1 MAFPAGNGSTGS
13 FEVAF
18 PRPWKGRGYAG
29 LAACWLAAV
38 GEGCSPA
45 RTTPLQAALAP
56 CGASFAILSPFRGEG
71 RGSIALFFGAAL
83 IAFANPAFA
92 QTSVAQPTTEPA
104 VAPIPVVPAPSIIA
118 EPSLEDLIPDSAVA
132 NPQGWVQQA
141 PAAATATQDDVL
153 ALDPASPLT
162 QLPEMQLAWPDD
174 QVLPAVD
181 PLTPEPDIQL
191 AEDTVE
197 KDLEAAGVAPGSAMP
212 RLAEAKVDDLG
223 KGVELGFPAGEETAA
238 RSDIAGRFAALST
251 LRRLRSDDDNIAQL
265 ARRARSDRDL
275 LLNTLRNYGYYDA
288 EVYQT
293 LSGVKDG
300 GGVKDG
306 ESGQTVIDPGN
317 VKVRFDV
324 IPGPRFVFGAIDLHD
339 LEATGDDFASLR
351 AAFDI
356 QPGVPVVGDT
366 LVTEQADLTIAL
378 GETGY
383 AFAAV
388 GEPDLLIDHARREG
402 DLTLPV
408 TPAGKYTFGAV
419 NSALPK
425 FLSSKHLA
433 SIARFDAGDL
443 YKKSEVDD
451 LRRAILATGLVSSV
465 TVTPRETVAPAPG
478 DPGTVDLDVALTKA
492 KLRTIAGLL
501 GYSSGEGIRAEA
513 SWEHRNF
520 FPPEGLLRVRAVAG
534 TQEQLAGVTF
544 RRNNFTGR
552 DRVLSV
558 DLFAQTQDRD
568 AFDARTVSFITT
580 FERQSTIL
588 YQKRVSYGIGL
599 EAVASMEREGPVNGI
614 QSPRQTYFIGA
625 LPARFLYDASD
636 DLLDPKKGFRV
647 GLRVSP
653 EYSVI
658 RGTGGSAT
666 YIKAQFDGSYY
677 QPIGEKIVLA
687 ARARL
692 GTITGADIT
701 QIAPSRRFYAGG
713 GGSVR
718 GYGYQQIGPRDAVGD
733 PSGGRSLSELSFEAR
748 VRTGLFGGA
757 LAVVPFV
764 DAGAVDT
771 TTTPSFQDLRFGAG
785 VGIRYYTNFGPL
797 RIDVGTP
804 LNPRKGDSR
813 IGVYVAL
820 GQAF

>member
-1 MAFPAGNGSTGS
+1 M
-13 FEVAF
+13 
-18 PRPWKGRGYAG
+18 
-29 LAACWLAAV
+29 
-38 GEGCSPA
+38 
-45 RTTPLQAALAP
+45 Q
-56 CGASFAILSPFRGEG
+56 
-71 RGSIALFFGAAL
+71 SIARLLIGAAL
-83 IAFANPAFA
+83 LALAQPALA
-92 QTSVAQPTTEPA
+92 QSAPVAQPTTVEPA
-104 VAPIPVVPAPSIIA
+104 VAPAPVIARPTA

-132 NPQGWVQQA
+132 DPDAWVQQA

-162 QLPEMQLAWPDD
+162 EVPDLQLAWPDD
-174 QVLPAVD
+174 QVLPTVE

-191 AEDTVE
+191 AEDAAE
-197 KDLEAAGVAPGSAMP
+197 KELEALGVAPGAAVP
-212 RLAEAKVDDLG
+212 RLVEATVDDLG
-223 KGVELGFPAGEETAA
+223 GGVELGFPAGDETAG
-238 RSDIAGRFAALST
+238 RQDIADRFAALST

-265 ARRARSDRDL
+265 SRRARSDRDL
-275 LLNTLRNYGYYDA
+275 LLRTLRNYGYYDA

-293 LSGVKDG
+293 L
-300 GGVKDG
+300 GGVTDG
-306 ESGQTVIDPGN
+306 DSGDAVAEPGKVAN
-317 VKVRFDV
+317 PGKVRVRFDV
-324 IPGPRFVFGAIDLHD
+324 IPGPRFVFGAIDLRD
-339 LEATGDDFASLR
+339 LAATGDDFAKLR
-351 AAFDI
+351 ATFDI
-356 QPGVPVVGDT
+356 QPGQPVIGDAI
-366 LVTEQADLTIAL
+366 VTEQADLTIEL

-383 AFAAV
+383 AFAKV

-408 TPAGKYTFGAV
+408 APAGKYNFGEV
-419 NSALPK
+419 ISGLPG

-443 YKKSEVDD
+443 YRKSLVDD

-465 TVTPRETVAPAPG
+465 TVTPRETEAPNPG
-478 DPGTVDLDVALTKA
+478 DPGPGKLGTVDLDVALTTA
-492 KLRTIAGLL
+492 KLRTIAGLA
-501 GYSSGEGIRAEA
+501 GYSSGEGFRVEA

-520 FPPEGLLRVRAVAG
+520 FPPEGLLRVRGVAG

-544 RRNNFTGR
+544 RRNNFMGR

-568 AFDARTVSFITT
+568 AFDARTVSFITR

-588 YQKRVSYGIGL
+588 FQKRYTYGIGL
-599 EAVASMEREGPVNGI
+599 EAVATMEREGPVNGI
-614 QSPRQTYFIGA
+614 QSPRETYFIGA
-625 LPARFLYDASD
+625 LPANFLYDASD
-636 DLLDPKKGFRV
+636 DLLDPKQGFRA
-647 GLRVSP
+647 GIRLSP
-653 EYSVI
+653 EYSKI
-658 RGTGGSAT
+658 DGGGSGT

-677 QPIGEKIVLA
+677 QPVGEKIVLA

-692 GTITGADIT
+692 GTITGADIA

-718 GYGYQQIGPRDAVGD
+718 GYGYQQIGPRDSLGD
-733 PSGGRSLSELSFEAR
+733 PSGGRSLSELAVEAR

-797 RIDVGTP
+797 RIDLATP

>member
-1 MAFPAGNGSTGS
+1 MAFPAARSSTGS
-13 FEVAF
+13 FRAF
-18 PRPWKGRGYAG
+18 AIVKLLLGVAG
-29 LAACWLAAV
+29 LAV
-38 GEGCSPA
+38 FSPA
-45 RTTPLQAALAP
+45 V
-56 CGASFAILSPFRGEG
+56 
-71 RGSIALFFGAAL
+71 
-83 IAFANPAFA
+83 A
-92 QTSVAQPTTEPA
+92 QTPVAQPTTVEPP
-104 VAPIPVVPAPSIIA
+104 VAPTPVAAPAPSTTA

-132 NPQGWVQQA
+132 DPDAWVQQA
-141 PAAATATQDDVL
+141 PAAATSTQDDVL

-162 QLPEMQLAWPDD
+162 EVPDLQLAWPDD
-174 QVLPAVD
+174 QVLPAVE

-191 AEDTVE
+191 AEDAAE
-197 KDLEAAGVAPGSAMP
+197 KELEALGVAPGAAVP
-212 RLAEAKVDDLG
+212 RLVEAKVDDLG
-223 KGVELGFPAGEETAA
+223 GGVELGFPAGDETAG
-238 RSDIAGRFAALST
+238 RQDIADRFAALST

-265 ARRARSDRDL
+265 SRRARSDRDL

-293 LSGVKDG
+293 L
-300 GGVKDG
+300 GGVTDG
-306 ESGQTVIDPGN
+306 DSGDAVAEPGKVAN
-317 VKVRFDV
+317 PGKVRVRFDV
-324 IPGPRFVFGAIDLHD
+324 IPGPRFVFGAIDLRD
-339 LEATGDDFASLR
+339 LAATGDDFAKLR

-356 QPGVPVVGDT
+356 QPGQPVIGDAI
-366 LVTEQADLTIAL
+366 VTERADLTIEL

-383 AFAAV
+383 AFAKV

-408 TPAGKYTFGAV
+408 TPAGKYNFGEV
-419 NSALPK
+419 ISGLPR

-443 YKKSEVDD
+443 YRKSLVDD

-465 TVTPRETVAPAPG
+465 TVTPRQTETPNPG
-478 DPGTVDLDVALTKA
+478 DPGPGKLGTVDLDVALTTA

-501 GYSSGEGIRAEA
+501 GYSSGEGFRAEA

-520 FPPEGLLRVRAVAG
+520 FPPEGLLRVRGVAG

-544 RRNNFTGR
+544 RRNNFMGR

-568 AFDARTVSFITT
+568 AFDARTVSFITR

-588 YQKRVSYGIGL
+588 FQKRYTYGIGL
-599 EAVASMEREGPVNGI
+599 EAVATMEREGPVNGI
-614 QSPRQTYFIGA
+614 QSPRETYFVGA
-625 LPARFLYDASD
+625 LPANFLYDASD
-636 DLLDPKKGFRV
+636 DLLDPKQGFRA
-647 GLRVSP
+647 GIRLSP
-653 EYSVI
+653 EYSKI
-658 RGTGGSAT
+658 NGGSSGT

-677 QPIGEKIVLA
+677 QPVGEKIVLA

-692 GTITGADIT
+692 GTITGADIA

-718 GYGYQQIGPRDAVGD
+718 GYGYQQIGPRDSLGD
-733 PSGGRSLSELSFEAR
+733 PSGGRSLSELAVEAR
-748 VRTGLFGGA
+748 VRTGMFGGA

-797 RIDVGTP
+797 RIDLATP

>member
-1 MAFPAGNGSTGS
+1 MAFPAARSSTGS
-13 FEVAF
+13 FRAF
-18 PRPWKGRGYAG
+18 AIVKLLLGVAG
-29 LAACWLAAV
+29 LAV
-38 GEGCSPA
+38 FSPA
-45 RTTPLQAALAP
+45 V
-56 CGASFAILSPFRGEG
+56 
-71 RGSIALFFGAAL
+71 
-83 IAFANPAFA
+83 A
-92 QTSVAQPTTEPA
+92 QTPVAQPTTVEPP
-104 VAPIPVVPAPSIIA
+104 VAPTPVAAPAPSTTA

-132 NPQGWVQQA
+132 DPDAWVQQA
-141 PAAATATQDDVL
+141 PAAATSTQDDVL

-162 QLPEMQLAWPDD
+162 EVPDLQLAWPDD
-174 QVLPAVD
+174 QVLPAVE

-191 AEDTVE
+191 AEDAAE
-197 KDLEAAGVAPGSAMP
+197 KELEALGVAPGAAVP
-212 RLAEAKVDDLG
+212 RLVEAKVDDLG
-223 KGVELGFPAGEETAA
+223 GGVELGFPAGDETAG
-238 RSDIAGRFAALST
+238 RQDIADRFAALST

-265 ARRARSDRDL
+265 SRRARSDRDL

-293 LSGVKDG
+293 L
-300 GGVKDG
+300 GGVTDG
-306 ESGQTVIDPGN
+306 DSGDAVAEPGKVAN
-317 VKVRFDV
+317 PGKVRVRFDV
-324 IPGPRFVFGAIDLHD
+324 IPGPRFVFGAIDLRD
-339 LEATGDDFASLR
+339 LAATGDDFAKLR

-356 QPGVPVVGDT
+356 QPGQPVIGDAI
-366 LVTEQADLTIAL
+366 VTERADLTIEL

-383 AFAAV
+383 AFAKV

-408 TPAGKYTFGAV
+408 TPAGKYNFGEV
-419 NSALPK
+419 ISGLPR

-443 YKKSEVDD
+443 YRKSLVDD

-465 TVTPRETVAPAPG
+465 TVTPRQTETPNPG
-478 DPGTVDLDVALTKA
+478 DPGPGKLGTVDLDVALTTA

-501 GYSSGEGIRAEA
+501 GYSSGEGFRAEA

-520 FPPEGLLRVRAVAG
+520 FPPEGLLRVRGVAG

-544 RRNNFTGR
+544 RRNNFMGR

-568 AFDARTVSFITT
+568 AFDARTVSFITR

-588 YQKRVSYGIGL
+588 FQKRYTYGIGL
-599 EAVASMEREGPVNGI
+599 EAVATMEREGPVNGI
-614 QSPRQTYFIGA
+614 QSPRETYFVGA
-625 LPARFLYDASD
+625 LPANFLYDASD
-636 DLLDPKKGFRV
+636 DLLDPKQGFRA
-647 GLRVSP
+647 GIRLSP
-653 EYSVI
+653 EYSKI
-658 RGTGGSAT
+658 NGGSSGT

-677 QPIGEKIVLA
+677 QPVGEKIVLA

-692 GTITGADIT
+692 GTITGADIA

-718 GYGYQQIGPRDAVGD
+718 GYGYQQIGPRDSLGD
-733 PSGGRSLSELSFEAR
+733 PSGGRSLSELAVEAR
-748 VRTGLFGGA
+748 VRIGMFGGA

-797 RIDVGTP
+797 RIDLATP

>member
-1 MAFPAGNGSTGS
+1 LLLG
-13 FEVAF
+13 VA
-18 PRPWKGRGYAG
+18 
-29 LAACWLAAV
+29 LV
-38 GEGCSPA
+38 
-45 RTTPLQAALAP
+45 
-56 CGASFAILSPFRGEG
+56 
-71 RGSIALFFGAAL
+71 
-83 IAFANPAFA
+83 AFANPAFA
-92 QTSVAQPTTEPA
+92 QTTSVDQPTTVQPTVAQPAT
-104 VAPIPVVPAPSIIA
+104 A
-118 EPSLEDLIPDSAVA
+118 EPPVAAPPAASTPAEPRLEDLIPDSAVA
-132 NPQGWVQQA
+132 NPKAWVRQA

-162 QLPEMQLAWPDD
+162 PLPELQLAWPDD
-174 QVLPAVD
+174 QVLPAVE
-181 PLTPEPDIQL
+181 PLSPEPDIQL
-191 AEDTVE
+191 AEDTAE
-197 KDLEAAGVAPGSAMP
+197 KELAAAGVAPGDAVP
-212 RLAEAKVDDLG
+212 RLVDAKVEDLG
-223 KGVELGFPAGEETAA
+223 KGVELGFPAGAETEGRA
-238 RSDIAGRFAALST
+238 DIADRFAALST
-251 LRRLRSDDDNIAQL
+251 LRRLRNDSDNIAQL

-275 LLNTLRNYGYYDA
+275 LLLTLRNYGYYDA

-293 LSGVKDG
+293 L

-306 ESGQTVIDPGN
+306 DTSGDAIAQPGK

-324 IPGPRFVFGAIDLHD
+324 IPGPRFAFGAVALGDLA
-339 LEATGDDFASLR
+339 ATGDDYAKLR

-356 QPGVPVVGDT
+356 QPGAPVIGDDI
-366 LVTEQADLTIAL
+366 VTEQGDLTIAL

-383 AFAAV
+383 AFAQV

-408 TPAGKYTFGAV
+408 TPAGKYAFGAV
-419 NSALPK
+419 KSALPR

-433 SIARFDAGDL
+433 NIARFDPGDL
-443 YKKSEVDD
+443 YQKSKVDD

-465 TVTPRETVAPAPG
+465 TVTPRETVKAAPG
-478 DPGTVDLDVALTKA
+478 DPGTVDLDVAMTKA

-501 GYSSGEGIRAEA
+501 GYSSGEGFRAEA
-513 SWEHRNF
+513 SWEHRNL
-520 FPPEGLLRVRAVAG
+520 FPPEGLLRVRGVAG
-534 TQEQLAGVTF
+534 TQEQLAGITF
-544 RRNNFTGR
+544 RRNNVWGR

-558 DLFAQTQDRD
+558 DLFAQTQNRD
-568 AFDARTVSFITT
+568 AFDARTISFIAT

-588 YQKRVSYGIGL
+588 YQKRWSYGIGV
-599 EAVASMEREGPVNGI
+599 EAVASQEREGTVNGVRA
-614 QSPRQTYFIGA
+614 PRQTYFIGA
-625 LPARFLYDASD
+625 LPSHVLYDASD
-636 DLLDPKKGFRV
+636 DLLDPKKGFRA
-647 GLRVSP
+647 GIRLSP
-653 EYSVI
+653 EYSKI
-658 RGTGGSAT
+658 NGGTSAT

-677 QPIGEKIVLA
+677 QPIGDTIVLA
-687 ARARL
+687 ARTRL
-692 GTITGADIT
+692 GTIMGADIA

-718 GYGYQQIGPRDAVGD
+718 GYGYQQIGPRDTVGA

-797 RIDVGTP
+797 RVDVGTP

>member
-1 MAFPAGNGSTGS
+1 M
-13 FEVAF
+13 
-18 PRPWKGRGYAG
+18 
-29 LAACWLAAV
+29 AACCIAEAGV
-38 GEGCSPA
+38 GCSPA
-45 RTTPLQAALAP
+45 RTTPLQASRAP
-56 CGASFAILSPFRGEG
+56 RGASFAILSPFSGEG
-71 RGSIALFFGAAL
+71 RQTIALFLGAAL
-83 IAFANPAFA
+83 IALANPALA
-92 QTSVAQPTTEPA
+92 QTDPVAQPTTVEPT
-104 VAPIPVVPAPSIIA
+104 PAQPPPTASTTA
-118 EPSLEDLIPDSAVA
+118 EPSLEDLIPDSAVS
-132 NPQGWVQQA
+132 NPAAWVQQA
-141 PAAATATQDDVL
+141 PAAATTSQDAVL
-153 ALDPASPLT
+153 ALDPGSPLAP
-162 QLPEMQLAWPDD
+162 LPELQLAWPDD
-174 QVLPAVD
+174 QVLPQVEA
-181 PLTPEPDIQL
+181 LTPEPDIQL
-191 AEDTVE
+191 AEDAAE
-197 KDLEAAGVAPGSAMP
+197 KELEAAGVAPGGAVP
-212 RLAEAKVDDLG
+212 RLVDAKVDDLG
-223 KGVELGFPAGEETAA
+223 KGLELGFPAGDETAGRA
-238 RSDIAGRFAALST
+238 DIADRFAQLST

-275 LLNTLRNYGYYDA
+275 LLRTMRNYGYYDA

-293 LSGVKDG
+293 L

-306 ESGQTVIDPGN
+306 DSGEAVAEPGKGADPG
-317 VKVRFDV
+317 KIRVRFDV
-324 IPGPRFVFGAIDLHD
+324 IPGPRFVFGAVDLHN
-339 LEATGDDFASLR
+339 LESTGDDFAKLR

-356 QPGVPVVGDT
+356 QPGAPVIGDT
-366 LVTEQADLTIAL
+366 IVAEQANLTIEL

-383 AFAAV
+383 AFARV
-388 GEPDLLIDHARREG
+388 GEPDLLIDHTRREG

-408 TPAGKYTFGAV
+408 TPAGKYNFGQV
-419 NSALPK
+419 ISALPK

-433 SIARFDAGDL
+433 GIARFEAGDL
-443 YKKSEVDD
+443 YRKSLVDD

-465 TVTPRETVAPAPG
+465 TVTPRATEQPAPG
-478 DPGTVDLDVALTKA
+478 DPGTVDLDVALTTA
-492 KLRTIAGLL
+492 KLRTIAGLA
-501 GYSSGEGIRAEA
+501 GYSSGEGFRVEA
-513 SWEHRNF
+513 SWEHRNL
-520 FPPEGLLRVRAVAG
+520 FPPEGLLRVRGVAG

-544 RRNNFTGR
+544 RRNNVWGR

-558 DLFAQTQDRD
+558 DLFAQTQNRD
-568 AFDARTVSFITT
+568 AFDARTISFITS

-588 YQKRVSYGIGL
+588 YQKRWTYGIGL
-599 EAVASMEREGPVNGI
+599 EAVATQEREGPVNGI
-614 QSPRQTYFIGA
+614 QSARQTFFIGA
-625 LPARFLYDASD
+625 LPAHALYDASD
-636 DLLDPKKGFRV
+636 DLLDPKRGFRA
-647 GLRVSP
+647 GIRLSP
-653 EYSVI
+653 EYSKI
-658 RGTGGSAT
+658 NGGGSAI

-677 QPIGEKIVLA
+677 QPLGERIVLA

-718 GYGYQQIGPRDAVGD
+718 GYGYQQIGPRDTLGD

-757 LAVVPFV
+757 LAFVPFI

>member
-1 MAFPAGNGSTGS
+1 M
-13 FEVAF
+13 
-18 PRPWKGRGYAG
+18 
-29 LAACWLAAV
+29 AACCLNVV
-38 GEGCSPA
+38 GEGFSPA
-45 RTTPLQAALAP
+45 RATPLQAALAP
-56 CGASFAILSPFRGEG
+56 LRGASFAILSPFRGEG
-71 RGSIALFFGAAL
+71 KWPAAHFLLGTALL
-83 IAFANPAFA
+83 TFASPAFA
-92 QTSVAQPTTEPA
+92 QTSVAQPATVEAPVAQPPLIPSVPTT
-104 VAPIPVVPAPSIIA
+104 A

-132 NPQGWVQQA
+132 NPAAWVQQA
-141 PAAATATQDDVL
+141 PAAATATADEVL
-153 ALDPASPLT
+153 ALDPGSPLAP
-162 QLPEMQLAWPDD
+162 LPELQLAWPDD
-174 QVLPAVD
+174 QVLPDVEA
-181 PLTPEPDIQL
+181 LSPEPDIQL
-191 AEDTVE
+191 AEDAAKKE
-197 KDLEAAGVAPGSAMP
+197 LEAAGVAPGEAMP
-212 RLAEAKVDDLG
+212 RLVDAKVDDLG
-223 KGVELGFPAGEETAA
+223 KGVELGFPAGE
-238 RSDIAGRFAALST
+238 DIAGHAEIADRFAALST
-251 LRRLRSDDDNIAQL
+251 LRRLRDDDDNIAQL
-265 ARRARSDRDL
+265 SRRGRADRDL

-293 LSGVKDG
+293 LGGIKDRE
-300 GGVKDG
+300 DL
-306 ESGQTVIDPGN
+306 TAPPDPGK

-324 IPGPRFVFGAIDLHD
+324 IPGPRFVFGAIDLHNLD
-339 LEATGDDFASLR
+339 ATGDDFAKLR

-356 QPGVPVVGDT
+356 QPGQPVIGDVI
-366 LVTEQADLTIAL
+366 VTEQADLTIEL

-383 AFAAV
+383 AFAKV

-408 TPAGKYTFGAV
+408 TPAGKYNFGDV
-419 NSALPK
+419 NSALPT
-425 FLSSKHLA
+425 FLSSRHLA

-443 YKKSEVDD
+443 YKKSLVDD

-465 TVTPRETVAPAPG
+465 TVTPRETQAPAPTV
-478 DPGTVDLDVALTKA
+478 PGTVDLDIALTKA
-492 KLRTIAGLL
+492 KLRTIAGLI

-544 RRNNFTGR
+544 RRNNFMGR

-588 YQKRVSYGIGL
+588 YQKRWSYGIGL
-599 EAVASMEREGPVNGI
+599 EAVATMEREGPVGGI
-614 QSPRQTYFIGA
+614 QSPRQTFFIGA
-625 LPARFLYDASD
+625 LPVRFLYDASD
-636 DLLDPKKGFRV
+636 DLLDPKKGFRA

-718 GYGYQQIGPRDAVGD
+718 GYGYQQIGPRDTVGD
-733 PSGGRSLSELSFEAR
+733 PSGGRSLSELGFEAR

-757 LAVVPFV
+757 LAFVPFV

-771 TTTPSFQDLRFGAG
+771 TTTPSLQDLRFGAG

-797 RIDVGTP
+797 RIDVATP

>member
-1 MAFPAGNGSTGS
+1 MAFPAARSSTGS
-13 FEVAF
+13 FRAF
-18 PRPWKGRGYAG
+18 AIVKLLLGVAG
-29 LAACWLAAV
+29 LAV
-38 GEGCSPA
+38 FSPA
-45 RTTPLQAALAP
+45 V
-56 CGASFAILSPFRGEG
+56 
-71 RGSIALFFGAAL
+71 
-83 IAFANPAFA
+83 A
-92 QTSVAQPTTEPA
+92 QTPVAQPTTVEPP
-104 VAPIPVVPAPSIIA
+104 VAPTPVAAPAPSTTA

-132 NPQGWVQQA
+132 DPDAWVQQA
-141 PAAATATQDDVL
+141 PAAATSTQDDVL

-162 QLPEMQLAWPDD
+162 EVPDLQLAWPDD
-174 QVLPAVD
+174 QVLPAVE

-191 AEDTVE
+191 AEDAAE
-197 KDLEAAGVAPGSAMP
+197 KELEALGVAPGAAVP
-212 RLAEAKVDDLG
+212 RLVEAKVDDLG
-223 KGVELGFPAGEETAA
+223 GGVELGFPAGDETAG
-238 RSDIAGRFAALST
+238 RQDIADRFAALST

-265 ARRARSDRDL
+265 SRRARSDRDL

-293 LSGVKDG
+293 L
-300 GGVKDG
+300 GGVTDG
-306 ESGQTVIDPGN
+306 DSGDAVAEPGKVAN
-317 VKVRFDV
+317 PGKVRVRFDV
-324 IPGPRFVFGAIDLHD
+324 IPGPRFVFGAIDLRD
-339 LEATGDDFASLR
+339 LAATGDEFAKLR

-356 QPGVPVVGDT
+356 QPGQPVIGDAI
-366 LVTEQADLTIAL
+366 VTERADLTIEL

-383 AFAAV
+383 AFAKV

-408 TPAGKYTFGAV
+408 TPAGKYNFGEV
-419 NSALPK
+419 ISGLPR

-443 YKKSEVDD
+443 YRKSLVDD

-465 TVTPRETVAPAPG
+465 TVTPRQTEVPNPG
-478 DPGTVDLDVALTKA
+478 DPGPGKLGTVDVDVALTTA

-501 GYSSGEGIRAEA
+501 GYSSGEGFRAEA

-544 RRNNFTGR
+544 RRNNFMGR

-568 AFDARTVSFITT
+568 AFDARTVSFITR

-588 YQKRVSYGIGL
+588 FQKRYTYGIGL
-599 EAVASMEREGPVNGI
+599 EAVATMEREGPVNGI
-614 QSPRQTYFIGA
+614 QSPRETYFVGA
-625 LPARFLYDASD
+625 LPANFLYDASD
-636 DLLDPKKGFRV
+636 DLLDPKQGFRA
-647 GLRVSP
+647 GIRLSP
-653 EYSVI
+653 EYSKI
-658 RGTGGSAT
+658 NGGSSGT

-677 QPIGEKIVLA
+677 QPVGEKIVLA

-692 GTITGADIT
+692 GTITGADIA

-718 GYGYQQIGPRDAVGD
+718 GYGYQQIGPRDSLGD
-733 PSGGRSLSELSFEAR
+733 PSGGRSLSELAVEAR
-748 VRTGLFGGA
+748 VRTGMFGGA

-797 RIDVGTP
+797 RIDLATP

>member
-1 MAFPAGNGSTGS
+1 MASLADRTNTAS
-13 FEVAF
+13 FEPL
-18 PRPWKGRGYAG
+18 PRR
-29 LAACWLAAV
+29 
-38 GEGCSPA
+38 
-45 RTTPLQAALAP
+45 AAL
-56 CGASFAILSPFRGEG
+56 FLSV
-71 RGSIALFFGAAL
+71 ALL
-83 IAFANPAFA
+83 AFANPAFA
-92 QTSVAQPTTEPA
+92 QSGVAQPTTVEPA
-104 VAPIPVVPAPSIIA
+104 PAQPAPTQPSASTTA
-118 EPSLEDLIPDSAVA
+118 EPSLEDLIPDSAVVD
-132 NPQGWVQQA
+132 PQAWVRQT
-141 PAAATATQDDVL
+141 PAAATATQDEVL
-153 ALDPASPLT
+153 ALDPGSPLAP
-162 QLPEMQLAWPDD
+162 LPELQLAWPDD
-174 QVLPAVD
+174 QVLPAVE
-181 PLTPEPDIQL
+181 PLSPEPDIQL
-191 AEDTVE
+191 AEGAVE
-197 KDLEAAGVAPGSAMP
+197 TELEAAGVAPGAAVP
-212 RLAEAKVDDLG
+212 RLVDARLDDLG
-223 KGVELGFPAGEETAA
+223 KGVELGFPAGDETAGRA
-238 RSDIAGRFAALST
+238 EIADRFAALST

-275 LLNTLRNYGYYDA
+275 LLRTLRNYGYYDA

-293 LSGVKDG
+293 LAGVKDG
-300 GGVKDG
+300 DSG
-306 ESGQTVIDPGN
+306 EAVAEPGKI
-317 VKVRFDV
+317 KVRFDV
-324 IPGPRFVFGAIDLHD
+324 IPGPRYVFGAIDLAD
-339 LEATGDDFASLR
+339 LQATGDDYAKLR

-356 QPGVPVVGDT
+356 QPGQPVIGDT
-366 LVTEQADLTIAL
+366 IITEQADLTVEL

-383 AFAAV
+383 AFAQV

-408 TPAGKYTFGAV
+408 TPAGKYNFGDV
-419 NSALPK
+419 ISRLPK

-443 YKKSEVDD
+443 YQKSKVDD

-465 TVTPRETVAPAPG
+465 TVTPRETEAPAPNG
-478 DPGTVDLDVALTKA
+478 SGGGNPGTVDLDVALTTA

-501 GYSSGEGIRAEA
+501 GYSSGEGFRAEA

-520 FPPEGLLRVRAVAG
+520 FPPEGLLRVRGVAG

-544 RRNNFTGR
+544 RRNNFMGR

-568 AFDARTVSFITT
+568 AFDARTVSFIAN

-588 YQKRVSYGIGL
+588 YQKRWSYGIGV
-599 EAVASMEREGPVNGI
+599 EAVASQEREGSVNGVRA
-614 QSPRQTYFIGA
+614 PRQTFFVGA
-625 LPARFLYDASD
+625 LPGHVLYDASD
-636 DLLDPKKGFRV
+636 DLLDPKRGFRA

-653 EYSVI
+653 EYSKI
-658 RGTGGSAT
+658 NGGSSGT

-677 QPIGEKIVLA
+677 QPVGEKIVLA

-692 GTITGADIT
+692 GTITGADIA

-718 GYGYQQIGPRDAVGD
+718 GYGYQQIGPRNSVGD
-733 PSGGRSLSELSFEAR
+733 PSGGRSLSELAFEAR

-757 LAVVPFV
+757 LAFVPFV

-785 VGIRYYTNFGPL
+785 LGIRYYTNFGPL

>member
-1 MAFPAGNGSTGS
+1 MVSARTACPADKGSTGS
-13 FEVAF
+13 F
-18 PRPWKGRGYAG
+18 RGFAIVKLLLGVAG
-29 LAACWLAAV
+29 LAV
-38 GEGCSPA
+38 FSPA
-45 RTTPLQAALAP
+45 V
-56 CGASFAILSPFRGEG
+56 
-71 RGSIALFFGAAL
+71 
-83 IAFANPAFA
+83 A
-92 QTSVAQPTTEPA
+92 QTSVAQPTTVEPP
-104 VAPIPVVPAPSIIA
+104 VAPAPVAVPAPAPSTTA
-118 EPSLEDLIPDSAVA
+118 EPSLEDLIPDGAVA
-132 NPQGWVQQA
+132 NPEAWVRQA
-141 PAAATATQDDVL
+141 PAASTATQDDIL
-153 ALDPASPLT
+153 ALDPASPLAP
-162 QLPEMQLAWPDD
+162 LPELQLAWPDD
-174 QVLPAVD
+174 QELPAVE
-181 PLTPEPDIQL
+181 PLSPEPDIQL
-191 AEDTVE
+191 AEDAAKQE
-197 KDLEAAGVAPGSAMP
+197 LEAAGVAPGEAMP
-212 RLAEAKVDDLG
+212 RLVDAKVDDLG
-223 KGVELGFPAGEETAA
+223 KGVELGFPAGEE
-238 RSDIAGRFAALST
+238 IAGHDEIADRFAALST
-251 LRRLRSDDDNIAQL
+251 LRRLRDDDDNIAQL

-275 LLNTLRNYGYYDA
+275 LLRTLRNYGYYDA

-293 LSGVKDG
+293 L

-306 ESGQTVIDPGN
+306 DSGEAVAEPGK

-324 IPGPRFVFGAIDLHD
+324 IPGARFVFGAIDLHD
-339 LEATGDDFASLR
+339 LESTGDDFAKLR

-356 QPGVPVVGDT
+356 QPSQPVIGDAI
-366 LVTEQADLTIAL
+366 VAEQANLTIEL

-383 AFAAV
+383 AFAKV

-402 DLTLPV
+402 DLALPV
-408 TPAGKYTFGAV
+408 TPAGKYNFGAV
-419 NSALPK
+419 ISALPQ
-425 FLSSKHLA
+425 FLSSRHLA

-443 YKKSEVDD
+443 YKKSLVDD

-465 TVTPRETVAPAPG
+465 SVTARETEPPAPG
-478 DPGTVDLDVALTKA
+478 DPGPGKLGTVDLDVALTKA

-544 RRNNFTGR
+544 RRNNFMGR

-568 AFDARTVSFITT
+568 AFNARTVSFITT

-588 YQKRVSYGIGL
+588 FQKRWSYGIGL

-614 QSPRQTYFIGA
+614 QSPRQTFFIGA
-625 LPARFLYDASD
+625 LPVRFLYDASD
-636 DLLDPKKGFRV
+636 DLLDPKKGFRA

-677 QPIGEKIVLA
+677 QPIGDKIVLA

-701 QIAPSRRFYAGG
+701 QVAPSRRFYAGG

-718 GYGYQQIGPRDAVGD
+718 GYGYQQIGPRDSLGD

-757 LAVVPFV
+757 LAFVPFV

-785 VGIRYYTNFGPL
+785 IGVRYYTNFGPL
-797 RIDVGTP
+797 RIDVATP